1 MAEETWTTTGTAEA
15 RLRSAGR
22 YSNSVEIL
30 TTEFEFA
37 IEFSQ
42 TVPVRTEQG
51 GLTIDKRFVERVV
64 MSPHHAK
71 AFSTML
77 GRFVAG
83 FEAQF
88 GDVPLPESLQEK

>member
-1 MAEETWTTTGTAEA
+1 MTDEAWTTSGAAEA
-15 RLRSAGR
+15 RLRSPGR
-22 YSNSVEIL
+22 YCNSVEIL

-51 GLTIDKRFVERVV
+51 GLSIDRRFVERVV

-77 GRFVAG
+77 SRFVNQ
-83 FEAQF
+83 FEAQH
-88 GDVPLPESLQEK
+88 GPVPLPESLQDK